1 MDQNELKFPEGTYF
15 IREIVRYADQDKTVR
30 RREVALCESIK
41 GFRYRERLYA
51 LADYD
56 SHEPPYG
63 LKAHADLEITDD
75 TFRPGGSTFV
85 EGCRTAEC
93 DVHEGHVYRR
103 LPTRTDLLS
112 LTDAFLK
119 FGRETKR
126 FSVEERAS
134 TGLLLARLLDETE

>member
-93 DVHEGHVYRR
+93 DVHEGRVYRR
-103 LPTRTDLLS
+103 RPTRTDIAALRN
-112 LTDAFLK
+112 AFIQFSK
-119 FGRETKR
+119 TTKR
-126 FSVEERAS
+126 FSVEECAG
-134 TGLLLARLLDETE
+134 THALLTRLLVETE